1 MTPPTPRITI
11 LLSTYNGSATLDR
24 CFESLLNQT
33 EKNFHIVCV
42 NDASTDHTEMMLA
55 AWQQKFG
62 QDKMVVIKNNAN
74 QGLTQSLNIGLTS
87 IATEFTARIDADDW
101 WHPAKLA
108 KQIEFF
114 DTHAGYGVVGTWYE
128 NHGKHG
134 VKQMKLPLTDHEIR
148 KNILKRNPFAHSAVM
163 FRTDLVKNAGGY
175 DVHWRYGQD
184 YELWLRLM
192 PHTKFA
198 NLDAFLCY
206 RTADDTLTARKQ
218 REQMMLCVKT
228 QLYYLRKYH
237 RPWHEYR
244 YIFNP
249 LLVALAPDWLRT
261 LKRRFL

>member
-1 MTPPTPRITI
+1 MKCAI
-11 LLSTYNGSATLDR
+11 LISLYNAEKTLDR
-24 CFESLLNQT
+24 TFESLKTQT
-33 EKNFHIVCV
+33 FQDFRIVTIDDCSRD
-42 NDASTDHTEMMLA
+42 NTLSLLKK
-55 AWQQKFG
+55 WQIHFG
-62 QDKMVVIKNNAN
+62 QEKFLIIENP
-74 QGLTQSLNIGLTS
+74 QNIGLTKS
-87 IATEFTARIDADDW
+87 LNKGLDIIAETYTARIDADDW

-175 DVHWRYGQD
+175 DIHWRYGQD

-192 PHTKFA
+192 PDTKFA

-206 RTADDTLTARKQ
+206 RAADDTLTARKQ

-249 LLVALAPDWLRT
+249 FLVALAPDWLRT